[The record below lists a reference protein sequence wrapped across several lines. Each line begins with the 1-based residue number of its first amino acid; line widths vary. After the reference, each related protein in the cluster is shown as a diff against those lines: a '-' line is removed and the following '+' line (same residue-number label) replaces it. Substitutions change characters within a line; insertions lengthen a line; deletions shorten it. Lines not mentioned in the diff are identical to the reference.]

1 MFRNE
6 GLLDQHS
13 KILTCFGKLT
23 FPSKTRGLKLEH
35 ASDPLGGRLKHS
47 SLGPTPQA
55 SDPAGVE
62 WGLSTAIIMK
72 ICSE

>member
-23 FPSKTRGLKLEH
+23 FPSKTRGLKLEP
-35 ASDPLGGRLKHS
+35 ASDPLGGPIKTQLTGPHS
-47 SLGPTPQA
+47 PS
-55 SDPAGVE
+55 V
-62 WGLSTAIIMK
+62 
-72 ICSE
+72 